1 MNLPLL
7 FQLCGLPLVIILSL
21 LCVGTTGFATYLVLH
36 AKRDALLSAFLPIT
50 LFPVLAGLF
59 ATLLGTVSSVQM
71 KLDASSDIEIESA
84 FLLQMNLVP
93 LLAGLVTAIPAILV
107 VALGRWM
114 LAWKASGL
122 RLVPQKAEPDES
134 EVCDERAALARDADE
149 YLERLVQSR

>member
-1 MNLPLL
+1 MNLLLL
-7 FQLCGLPLVIILSL
+7 FQLCGLPLVITLSL
-21 LCVGTTGFATYLVLH
+21 LCIGTTGFATYLVLH

-50 LFPVLAGLF
+50 LFPVLAGLLS
-59 ATLLGTVSSVQM
+59 ALLGMVSSVQM
-71 KLDASSDIEIESA
+71 KLAASSDIEIESA

-93 LLAGLVTAIPAILV
+93 LFAGLVTSIPAMLV
-107 VALGRWM
+107 VVLGRWR

-122 RLVPQKAEPDES
+122 HLVSPKVEPDES